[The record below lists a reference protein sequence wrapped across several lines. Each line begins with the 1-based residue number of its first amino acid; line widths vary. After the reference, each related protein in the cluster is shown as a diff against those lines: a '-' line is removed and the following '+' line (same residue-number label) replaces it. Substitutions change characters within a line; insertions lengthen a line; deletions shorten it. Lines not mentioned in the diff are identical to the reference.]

1 MTTKS
6 NRLSPANVEAILS
19 IGDPSSAPA
28 IAASAAVNIPRLLIL
43 PPRGLSP
50 LVDAQDHGVAR
61 SLVADVTLSLCR
73 SRLYEVV
80 APHSA
85 TRLTSGSLW
94 EEMVPADYLVVTD
107 VVLSQRD
114 LPFALMTI
122 DVFSTAQD
130 RRIYRS
136 EVELRS
142 GTLQSIHDSL
152 CAILVEKIC
161 GQIAAHELERY
172 RHTGAA
178 SAYVHY
184 LIAMQR
190 RDRNDLPSLLRAQ
203 KSLVR
208 SIQLSP
214 DFVPALAQLARTKT
228 LEWLE
233 RGTEDRTLLRE
244 AQHLARRAH
253 GYEPNDSASLREIG
267 HAALYLHNLDGA
279 WEHFEAAHDLAPNH
293 ADLLVDQADVLT
305 HLSRHDE
312 AEAKISRAL
321 SLNPLAP
328 DDYYWIAGAVS
339 FFRGEYEQALAR
351 LSAMQSPGLALRL
364 MAACAAMLNDTEAAA
379 SYREQALLRDPSFTV
394 DKWKSL
400 YPSPNRVDTDH
411 YLNALILAGFRRG
424 I

>member
-1 MTTKS
+1 MDCFVGMSRTATGTGRS
-6 NRLSPANVEAILS
+6 TSTLA
-19 IGDPSSAPA
+19 GG
-28 IAASAAVNIPRLLIL
+28 AATHGGIPRLLIL
-43 PPRGLSP
+43 PPRGLSSA
-50 LVDAQDHGVAR
+50 VDAQDHEIAR
-61 SLVADVTLSLCR
+61 SLVTDVTVSLCG
-73 SRLYEVV
+73 SNLCEVV

-85 TRLTSGSLW
+85 QQLTGGALW
-94 EEMVPADYLVVTD
+94 KEMLPADYLVVTE
-107 VVLSQRD
+107 VSLCQRD
-114 LPFALMTI
+114 LPFSLLTI
-122 DVFSTAQD
+122 DVFATAAD

-142 GTLQSIHDSL
+142 GLLQSIHGSL
-152 CAILVEKIC
+152 CAVLVDKIC
-161 GQIAAHELERY
+161 GEIGLHELERY
-172 RHTGAA
+172 RRTGAA

-190 RDRNDLPSLLRAQ
+190 RERNDLKSVLRAQ

-208 SIQLSP
+208 SVQMSP
-214 DFVPALAQLARTKT
+214 DFVPGLAQLARTKT

-233 RGTEDRTLLRE
+233 RGSADRALLHE

-253 GYEPNDSASLREIG
+253 GYEPEDSASLREIG
-267 HAALYLHNLDGA
+267 HSALYLHDLAGA
-279 WEHFEAAHDLAPNH
+279 WAHFEAAADLAPNH
-293 ADLLVDQADVLT
+293 ADLLVDQADALT

-339 FFRGEYEQALAR
+339 FFRGEYQQALTR

-364 MAACAAMLNDTEAAA
+364 MAACAAMLKDAEAAS
-379 SYREQALLRDPSFTV
+379 SYREQALARDPSFTV
-394 DKWKSL
+394 AKWTSL
-400 YPSPNRVDTDH
+400 YPSPSPNDTAQ
-411 YLNALILAGFRRG
+411 YLDALILAGFPRG